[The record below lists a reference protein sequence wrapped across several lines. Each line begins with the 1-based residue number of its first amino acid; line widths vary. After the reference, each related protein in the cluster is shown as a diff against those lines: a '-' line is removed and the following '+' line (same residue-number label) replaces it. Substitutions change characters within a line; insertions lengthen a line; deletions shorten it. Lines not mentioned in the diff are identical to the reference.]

1 MHIKRD
7 LGQFFTT
14 NSDYILQGLEPF
26 VAGKVVLDP
35 FAGNGD
41 LLRWAKDNGAK
52 AVSGLDIDSEL
63 ASQNTINDSL
73 VSIPHASFNI
83 TNPPYLAGNRMT
95 PEQKATYPMNG
106 KEDLYLLAMKR
117 IIESDPD
124 EGIIIIPVN
133 FFSAKNSD
141 KLRVEFMSRYD
152 IGRTNY
158 FTEQVFEDTTYNVV
172 AFHYARKVLPSTKQN
187 IEIVSFPGGQS
198 KIFELEA
205 EYDYRIAG
213 RALSKIAA
221 AKRLEVIRLTE
232 AHIAVQENC
241 GRMEH
246 PAMEKNAGQC
256 KVKALF
262 NNKNSSREYSIYS
275 TYKDIL
281 DDNIILINCVDT
293 KKYGRICAEDI
304 RNTGYSCLVGK
315 KSSRNNAYLI
325 LPEVSLEDQEKIIPM
340 FNDELNALRDEYNSL
355 FLTNFR
361 ENDRKQI
368 SFELCY
374 QLISYCYE
382 RLYSSPLEAQE
393 PRQPQSSS

>member
-35 FAGNGD
+35 FAGNGH
-41 LLRWAKDNGAK
+41 LLRWAKDNGAE
-52 AVSGLDIDSEL
+52 AVSGLDIDPKL
-63 ASQNTINDSL
+63 ASQEVSTNDSL
-73 VSIPHASFNI
+73 VSIPHAPFNI

-117 IIESDPD
+117 IIESDSD

-172 AFHYARKVLPSTKQN
+172 AFHYARKTSPSTKRN
-187 IEIVSFPGGQS
+187 IEIVSFPDGQS
-198 KIFELEA
+198 KVFELEG

-232 AHIAVQENC
+232 QHIERYSL
-241 GRMEH
+241 GT
-246 PAMEKNAGQC
+246 C

-262 NNKNSSREYSIYS
+262 NNKNASREYSIYS
-275 TYKDIL
+275 TYKGIL
-281 DDNIILINCVDT
+281 DNNIILINCVDT

-315 KSSRNNAYLI
+315 KSSRNNAYVI
-325 LPEVSLEDQEKIIPM
+325 LPSVSLEDQEKIIPM

-382 RLYSSPLEAQE
+382 QLVSPLAAQE
-393 PRQPQSSS
+393 PQQPQSSS